1 MYNYVESEKK
11 SNNNKTSLKSAATNI
26 INSPIESKSNSPT
39 NLNSK
44 IKSGLKELS
53 KSASK
58 NSLSVFY
65 KSPILMKEK
74 SSFLQGV
81 INT

>member
-1 MYNYVESEKK
+1 MASVLDSVDSFEGC
-11 SNNNKTSLKSAATNI
+11 SNIALPS
-26 INSPIESKSNSPT
+26 
-39 NLNSK
+39 
-44 IKSGLKELS
+44 SGLKELS